1 MGKKDYSI
9 SFILYG
15 LHEDGIIAFQDNYKV
30 DHQRLNVP
38 DVNVIL
44 KKVRDEDMINRNL
57 IGKNILAD
65 RYDYWVKS
73 LKNRLKLKK
82 DEEGK
87 ITNYSTSCD
96 PHHDMSGRIFG
107 HIFSIF

>member
-57 IGKNILAD
+57 IGKYILAD

-82 DEEGK
+82 GEEGK
-87 ITNYSTSCD
+87 ITKK
-96 PHHDMSGRIFG
+96 
-107 HIFSIF
+107 